1 MAVKGTQEAA
11 LFEGPLQADKADS
24 SNPVR
29 LWTLG
34 ELFLRSDWLHL
45 QRQQQSMQAE
55 DDLVEGWVL
64 PVCSAEIQAIC
75 MPCYLP
81 RSLSGMHVIE
91 REGVK
96 A

>member
-1 MAVKGTQEAA
+1 MNRSRPVILQAAYMAVKGTQEAA

-34 ELFLRSDWLHL
+34 ELVLPSDWLHL
-45 QRQQQSMQAE
+45 QRDMQAE

-64 PVCSAEIQAIC
+64 PLCSAEIK
-75 MPCYLP
+75 
-81 RSLSGMHVIE
+81 RSACHATCQGH
-91 REGVK
+91 
-96 A
+96 